1 MNKLPYFRNGRFYN
15 DEKDSVKSRLWHAAK
30 VFLKSLPKYLLKK
43 NNKKSVLAEL
53 NGWKDLSNS
62 LVDSIKSQDQFSVT
76 WIGHSTFLIK
86 LADTTILTDPIFFN
100 VSKFFPRYA
109 DAAFT
114 IDKLPKID
122 FVLISHNHRDH
133 FDLPSLRLIET
144 RDKPT
149 FLVPLGDAKLL
160 KKNGFVNVF
169 EKHWWDVHSCP
180 KSMFEFTF
188 LPAVHW
194 TGRGPFDI
202 NKSLWGSWMLQMNG
216 FKIYFAGDSAA
227 GSHFCKIGKRFEGI
241 DVALMPIGPCYPRE
255 FMAESHLD
263 SHEAVQAFLD
273 LGANHFIPMH
283 WGTFK
288 SGFESVLHPIEVLQ
302 LLWLDKNEMLKGKM
316 LSILKFGQTS
326 IFDKKC

>member
-1 MNKLPYFRNGRFYN
+1 MNKLPYFCNGRFYN
-15 DEKDSVKSRLWHAAK
+15 DEKDSIKSRLRNSAK

-43 NNKKSVLAEL
+43 NNKKSVLTAL
-53 NGWKDLSNS
+53 KGWKVSNDLSD
-62 LVDSIKSQDQFSVT
+62 LVKFSNNVSIT
-76 WIGHSTFLIK
+76 WVGHSTFLIK
-86 LADTTILTDPIFFN
+86 LADATILTDPIFFN
-100 VSKFFPRYA
+100 VSRFFPRYS

-133 FDLPSLRLIET
+133 LDLPSLRKLEH
-144 RDKPT
+144 RDTPT
-149 FLVPLGDAKLL
+149 FLVPLGDAILL
-160 KKNGFVNVF
+160 KKEGFKNVF
-169 EKHWWDVHSCP
+169 ENHWWDKYKCLQTSL
-180 KSMFEFTF
+180 EFTF

-202 NKSLWGSWMLQMNG
+202 NKSLWGSWMIELKG
-216 FKIYFAGDSAA
+216 FKIYFAGDSAT
-227 GSHFCKIGKRFEGI
+227 GKHFGEIGQCFDV

-255 FMAESHLD
+255 LMSESHLD
-263 SHEAVQAFLD
+263 PEEAFQAFLD
-273 LGANHFIPMH
+273 LRAKHFIPMH

-302 LLWLDKNEMLKGKM
+302 SLWEDKKEFLKNKR

-326 IFDKKC
+326 VFDEKC